1 MFKDIDVSNGIMNE
15 YRDRVDHVSSLL
27 CFCIIYLLIQSREE
41 IDLTIRVLTKVYW
54 PTTQV
59 PMCILPREAQAAFEA
74 FERYYLGKHNGR
86 KLSLNPNLGSADVK
100 AVFYGNVNVEE
111 LSQQVDCAVDL

>member
-1 MFKDIDVSNGIMNE
+1 
-15 YRDRVDHVSSLL
+15 
-27 CFCIIYLLIQSREE
+27 
-41 IDLTIRVLTKVYW
+41 
-54 PTTQV
+54 
-59 PMCILPREAQAAFEA
+59 MCILPREAQAAFEA

-111 LSQQVDCAVDL
+111 LSQQVDGAVDL